1 MYSKY
6 LCQNP
11 LIILVGFILQILLL
25 CGVRIN
31 QSLVFCGVRINQSLV
46 FCGVRINQSL
56 VFCGVRIN
64 QSLVFCVVFYGS
76 LFVFFLL
83 SVALCARLVYI
94 KSCSYSIA
102 INVLKVTIHTG
113 NIQF

>member
-11 LIILVGFILQILLL
+11 LIILVGFILQILL
-25 CGVRIN
+25 
-31 QSLVFCGVRINQSLV
+31 
-46 FCGVRINQSL
+46 
-56 VFCGVRIN
+56 FCGVRIN